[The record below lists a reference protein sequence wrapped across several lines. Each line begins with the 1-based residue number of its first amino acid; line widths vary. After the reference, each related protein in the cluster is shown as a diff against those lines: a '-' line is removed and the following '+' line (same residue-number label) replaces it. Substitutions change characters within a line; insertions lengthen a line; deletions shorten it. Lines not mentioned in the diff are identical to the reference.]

1 MRILLTGG
9 SGFVGRNLLEHLS
22 RDHELLAPTHAELDL
37 TDNRAVDA
45 WFLEHEVDAVVHG
58 AVRPGHRAAQDP
70 ARQLWSN
77 LRMFYNIVRNGDRF
91 GRLVFVSSGAV
102 YDTRDALVRVAED
115 CLGASVPEDD
125 HGLSKYT
132 IARYL
137 EALGPQARPSVVEL
151 RLFGV
156 FGRYEDYGIRFISNA
171 ICRTLFD
178 LPITLRQDRRF
189 SYLFIHDLM
198 PVVDWAL
205 VGQQAHI
212 AYNVAPDWTDS
223 LYDLGLLV
231 SSRSGKDVPVLV
243 AAEGYGREYSA
254 DNARLRKEM
263 PHVTFTRTEVAVDR
277 LFRWYEDRRSEI
289 DATRLEIDQ

>member
-37 TDNRAVDA
+37 ADNRAVDA
-45 WFLEHEVDAVVHG
+45 WFGANEVDAVVHG
-58 AVRPGHRAAQDP
+58 AVRPGHRAAADP

-77 LRMFYNIVRNGDRF
+77 LRMFFNIVRNSDRF
-91 GRLVFVSSGAV
+91 GRLVFLSSGAA
-102 YDTRDALVRVAED
+102 YDTRDALVRVSED
-115 CLGASVPEDD
+115 RLGVSVPDDD

-137 EALGPQARPSVVEL
+137 EALGPQAQPSVVEL

-156 FGRYEDYGIRFISNA
+156 FGGYEDYGIRFISNA
-171 ICRTLFD
+171 ICRTLLN

-205 VGQQAHI
+205 VGRPEHI

-231 SSRSGKDVPVLV
+231 SGRSGKDLAVQV
-243 AAEGYGREYSA
+243 ATEGYGREYSA

-263 PHVTFTRTEVAVDR
+263 PHVTFTPTEVAVDR
-277 LFRWYEDRRSEI
+277 LFSWYEDRRSEI
-289 DATRLEIDQ
+289 DARRLEIDQ

>member
-22 RDHELLAPTHAELDL
+22 RDHEVLAPTHAELEL
-37 TDNRAVDA
+37 ADNRAVDA
-45 WFLEHEVDAVVHG
+45 WFRAHEVDAVVHG

-77 LRMFYNIVRNGDRF
+77 LRMFYNIVRNSDRF
-91 GRLVFVSSGAV
+91 GRLVFLSSGAV

-132 IARYL
+132 IARYI
-137 EALGPQARPSVVEL
+137 EALGPQTRPSIVEL

-156 FGRYEDYGIRFISNA
+156 FGQYEDYGIRFISNA

-205 VGQQAHI
+205 VGQPGHV

-223 LYDLGLLV
+223 LHDLGILV
-231 SSRSGKDVPVLV
+231 SRRSGKDVPVLV
-243 AAEGYGREYSA
+243 ATEGCGREYSA
-254 DNARLRKEM
+254 DNARLRQEV
-263 PHVTFTRTEVAVDR
+263 PHVTFTPTEVAVDR

-289 DATRLEIDQ
+289 DATRLEIDR